1 MTASVVAM
9 HDDSLT
15 IPSDLLGPLTLPSSE
30 IVRFPG
36 GLYGFPE
43 CRTFALAPAA
53 REGVYW
59 LQSADYSALSF
70 LLVDPFVYF
79 ADYHI
84 DLDDADLPRLGTNDP
99 QHLLVL
105 AIVTMPS
112 TTGAPS
118 TANLHAPLLFNI
130 RDRHAHQSIR
140 PNDGYGIRE
149 PFSIDQSREPFSI
162 DQSRESLVVGA

>member
-1 MTASVVAM
+1 MSASAAAVT
-9 HDDSLT
+9 DDRLT
-15 IPSDLLGPLTLPSSE
+15 IASDLLGPLTIPANE

-53 REGVYW
+53 REGLFW

-70 LLVDPFVYF
+70 LLVDPFAWF
-79 ADYHI
+79 PDYHI
-84 DLDDADLPRLGTNDP
+84 DVDDVDIARLGSNDP
-99 QHLLVL
+99 QHILVL

-112 TTGAPS
+112 RVGDPC
-118 TANLHAPLLFNI
+118 TANLHAPILFNV

-140 PNDGYGIRE
+140 PDDGYGIRE
-149 PFSIDQSREPFSI
+149 PFFLDQPPA
-162 DQSRESLVVGA
+162 ESLAGAGA

>member
-1 MTASVVAM
+1 MTASMVAP
-9 HDDSLT
+9 HEESLM
-15 IPSDLLGPLTLPSSE
+15 ISSDLLGPLTIPSNE
-30 IVRFPG
+30 MVRFPG

-43 CRTFALAPAA
+43 CRTFVLLPAA
-53 REGVYW
+53 REGLYW

-70 LLVDPFVYF
+70 LLVDPFTHF

-99 QHLLVL
+99 QHILVL
-105 AIVTMPS
+105 AIVTMPV
-112 TTGAPS
+112 TAGAPC

-140 PNDGYGIRE
+140 PNDGYDIRE
-149 PFSIDQSREPFSI
+149 PFALEGPSEPALI
-162 DQSRESLVVGA
+162 GA